1 MRYLIFIVI
10 SSFVDI
16 FIKDKIESDYEKVE
30 KVYNKSKLKKYISL
44 NKLHNYGFPF
54 GKLKKFK
61 TFVKYAPG
69 FITLALFIKLMN
81 FIKVKKSLHQILALT
96 LIIAG
101 AISNIRDRFKYTYV
115 VDYFSF
121 KITKLK
127 NIVFNLGDI
136 YIIIG
141 SILYTL
147 GGIIFG

>member
-44 NKLHNYGFPF
+44 NKLHNHGFPF

-127 NIVFNLGDI
+127 NVVFNLGDI

-141 SILYTL
+141 SIMYTL

>member
-10 SSFVDI
+10 SSFIDI

-61 TFVKYAPG
+61 TFVKYAPA
-69 FITLALFIKLMN
+69 FITLALFTKLMN
-81 FIKVKKSLHQILALT
+81 LIKVKKSL
-96 LIIAG
+96 
-101 AISNIRDRFKYTYV
+101 FKYTYV